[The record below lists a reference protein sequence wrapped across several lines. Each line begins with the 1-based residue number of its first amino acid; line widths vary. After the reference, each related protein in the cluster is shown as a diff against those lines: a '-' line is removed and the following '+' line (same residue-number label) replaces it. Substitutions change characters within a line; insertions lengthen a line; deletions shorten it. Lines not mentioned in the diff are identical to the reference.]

1 MRLRREKVC
10 SACGQYGGTLF
21 VHQGMHLLSPGFP
34 QGKIPVVERP
44 LLLENANVFRS
55 VSY

>member
-1 MRLRREKVC
+1 MIIVSLGSDNVRLRREKAC
-10 SACGQYGGTLF
+10 SACGQYSGTLF

-44 LLLENANVFRS
+44 LLLG
-55 VSY
+55 